1 MAGVALTSV
10 IVPATATLLVSILLL
25 VFKFRY
31 CRLVH
36 TISIHSMAS
45 TMSRTGLTLGS
56 RRRK

>member
-10 IVPATATLLVSILLL
+10 IGSAIATLLDSTLLL
-25 VFKFRY
+25 AFKFRC

-36 TISIHSMAS
+36 TISIHSMAL